1 MSRIY
6 SEKCVI
12 DSCLNANFSIGDLI
26 RIPDKHG
33 NYWLILNLQKTTN

>member
-33 NYWLILNLQKTTN
+33 EDLRSRYFNP